1 VTANNDG
8 MRRTPIVVL
17 ALSALAVGTA
27 VAGPSVP
34 STPATPKPYPSV
46 SNAATY
52 KTFDAAGRVNGSA
65 KWHWTPTGGNCC
77 ETYVANAGGRILE
90 YGGSLPYYSDD
101 NGRTWAQVDF
111 LTPLYNGE
119 GALVGGPG
127 GDVFGIGWDPYT
139 GDHLQGVKYTAKTKT
154 WQVAEAPLKTPFFD
168 REWITYAKGPFVLDG
183 VKVPYV
189 TIVRGGTVTKQVELI
204 SGDGLS
210 YTTVST
216 PANEATSEP
225 VRMTIPVVKNPDAD
239 SWQPNPGTYTV
250 PLNAG
255 GVLLLN
261 NDSDG
266 LPCPAARLNASTTAW
281 ECVQLP
287 WVPKGVVRQDSR
299 GWLTQVEQTA
309 NNELELS
316 TSRDGGRSWKRM
328 TLTTPG
334 EQPFASS
341 DFFDVKVNGKLGQ
354 AVVATRVNDKRTKVG
369 QDLVWRVD
377 VSKAQP
383 RLLKTYAVGR
393 GDLATGIGV
402 VSALS
407 DRFDFPSVALLPNG
421 RIVASFD
428 DKSTP
433 KAQVRDT
440 VPSTNPDG
448 HSPAIAILD

>member
-1 VTANNDG
+1 
-8 MRRTPIVVL
+8 
-17 ALSALAVGTA
+17 
-27 VAGPSVP
+27 
-34 STPATPKPYPSV
+34 
-46 SNAATY
+46 
-52 KTFDAAGRVNGSA
+52 
-65 KWHWTPTGGNCC
+65 
-77 ETYVANAGGRILE
+77 
-90 YGGSLPYYSDD
+90 
-101 NGRTWAQVDF
+101 
-111 LTPLYNGE
+111 
-119 GALVGGPG
+119 
-127 GDVFGIGWDPYT
+127 
-139 GDHLQGVKYTAKTKT
+139 
-154 WQVAEAPLKTPFFD
+154 
-168 REWITYAKGPFVLDG
+168 
-183 VKVPYV
+183 
-189 TIVRGGTVTKQVELI
+189 
-204 SGDGLS
+204 
-210 YTTVST
+210 
-216 PANEATSEP
+216 
-225 VRMTIPVVKNPDAD
+225 
-239 SWQPNPGTYTV
+239 V

-266 LPCPAARLNASTTAW
+266 LPCPAARLNASTTTW